1 MSSEN
6 LASVEDASKVTWKRL
21 RLEPEQPRS
30 WLGSLKTKFFKGKM
44 WRCLLTACQKMCR
57 LWKGHRNFFLAVV
70 RKFRE
75 MVVVSMFPGR
85 YLKWWTRFHVF
96 LHF

>member
-44 WRCLLTACQKMCR
+44 
-57 LWKGHRNFFLAVV
+57 
-70 RKFRE
+70 
-75 MVVVSMFPGR
+75 
-85 YLKWWTRFHVF
+85 
-96 LHF
+96 